1 MAPQKKVIITFCWY
15 CLNST
20 HKLIVNKNQE
30 KDAVVIHTF
39 LVIAID
45 EDECES
51 TPSICGNN
59 ANCFNTYGSFI
70 CQCHEGFTASLINF
84 TQADVIECK
93 GKESLI
99 WWISHDLCTA
109 EKTSESLFISFQ
121 TSMNVWMATMIVV
134 LIQNVSMLK
143 EAIIAHVQLAI
154 FPAMEKI
161 CLMQDKEFSVW
172 VRNY

>member
-1 MAPQKKVIITFCWY
+1 MFCWY

-39 LVIAID
+39 PVIAID
-45 EDECES
+45 EDECDS

-59 ANCFNTYGSFI
+59 ANCSNTYGSYY
-70 CQCHEGFTASLINF
+70 CQCHEGFKPPLTNF
-84 TQADVIECK
+84 TQADADAIECK

-99 WWISHDLCTA
+99 WWISCDLCTA
-109 EKTSESLFISFQ
+109 EKTSGSLFISFQ
-121 TSMNVWMATMIVV
+121 TSMNVWMAAMNVV
-134 LIQNVSMLK
+134 LIQNVSILK
-143 EAIIAHVQLAI
+143 EVIIAHVQLAT
-154 FPAMEKI
+154 FPAMEKRH
-161 CLMQDKEFSVW
+161 LMRDKEFSVW